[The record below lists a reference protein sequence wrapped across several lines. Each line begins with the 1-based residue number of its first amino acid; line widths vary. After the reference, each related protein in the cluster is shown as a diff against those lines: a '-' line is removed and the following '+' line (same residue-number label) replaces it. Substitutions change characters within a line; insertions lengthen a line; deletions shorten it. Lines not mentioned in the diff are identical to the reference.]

1 MSGWYVAAAALFSGV
16 AVVGAWPASPRR
28 DELMSAVGAGASSAP
43 PEVARGSTD
52 LLRLRAPL
60 SLVAG
65 MGAALAVGGWLGAVL
80 GIAVSRVAWRAL
92 GRMEPAD
99 ARRRRES
106 LVALLP
112 QAVDLMASALAVGAS
127 PDAAVRVVAEAVDE
141 PMRHEL
147 GRIQHRLSLGVD
159 PVRVWSEVG
168 RHPELGA
175 LGRCL
180 ARALE
185 SGASVSDALHRL
197 AEDLRRS
204 ARAEV
209 EARARTVGIRAAAPL
224 GLCLLPAFI
233 LTGIVPLVAG
243 TVSVLFR

>member
-1 MSGWYVAAAALFSGV
+1 M
-16 AVVGAWPASPRR
+16 
-28 DELMSAVGAGASSAP
+28 
-43 PEVARGSTD
+43 D

-65 MGAALAVGGWLGAVL
+65 MGAALLVGGRLGALL
-80 GIAVSRVAWRAL
+80 GIAVSLVAWRAL

-141 PMRHEL
+141 PMHHEL

-185 SGASVSDALHRL
+185 SGASVSNALHRL

-209 EARARTVGIRAAAPL
+209 EARARTVGVRAAAPL

>member
-1 MSGWYVAAAALFSGV
+1 MSGWYVAAAALFSGAAV
-16 AVVGAWPASPRR
+16 AAAWPASPSRE
-28 DELMSAVGAGASSAP
+28 ELMRAVGGGARSAP
-43 PEVARGSTD
+43 REVARGSAD

-65 MGAALAVGGWLGAVL
+65 MGAALVVGGWLGAVL
-80 GIAVSRVAWRAL
+80 GIAVSLVAWRAL
-92 GRMEPAD
+92 ARMEPAD

-185 SGASVSDALHRL
+185 SGASVSHALHRL

-209 EARARTVGIRAAAPL
+209 EARARTVGVRAAAPL